1 MFKKLKLVN
10 PLKLNAIDNY
20 WMLGAFCA
28 LNVVR
33 VTLDN
38 VFFLH
43 LHVVIA
49 FPGVHFGS
57 SANLYQNTTRKFTG
71 AFNVGP

>member
-1 MFKKLKLVN
+1 MFKNLKLVN

-38 VFFLH
+38 GFFLH
-43 LHVVIA
+43 LLVIA
-49 FPGVHFGS
+49 FPGVHFDS
-57 SANLYQNTTRKFTG
+57 SANRYQNTTRKFTG